1 MPLSKKRETLQMLLL
16 KRLRPLLLLALVT
29 LAPLTNASNDCAR
42 SLGELLRFNSEA
54 SVLRATKRF
63 PLGVDSAAHPAEM
76 IQYGFESEYGLDEI
90 AGLLKVYGPD
100 VEFGVSKR
108 DWLAMSD
115 EARMNWVRSN
125 MGALFP
131 EKRKKGKLVKL
142 SSEAKFKNLPERLIQ
157 DETGNIEIIVGP
169 LDTLEDWYKVV
180 KNTNDAFGAGSMQST
195 VSVSRQVFFGQLG
208 AGIEE
213 NAVQENFG
221 FLKFF
226 ADYDALQ
233 KLAGGYSKYQ
243 QDPTKEVAKSFQ
255 HPFLGPTNADKEA
268 RLLKDLRANE
278 RAEGFSKRHLSEISG
293 SDASYKYTGATVY
306 RPDIA
311 GPNRIV
317 LEVRDAHKDFAR
329 LTDKVLRTTYYLQ
342 NSRGS
347 FGAASRLAA
356 FDAEASFASL
366 PRNVQAMLKKLY
378 PNKAKPGV
386 EYGAEE
392 MKALDVFRNFAWPQ
406 RNWSEHL
413 AFVGRDDLASQVA
426 DAQAEYLNTLLRVA
440 NGFDAKD
447 PAIKVQ
453 ASADVQG
460 ALAKFA
466 QDSGL
471 SAAFEEKYQS
481 LSRVVS
487 ERARRAGAATRAE
500 FQADA
505 AIEVGALKAAF
516 PSKIWQGDLKT
527 RSQRFAEAWPRNV
540 KLFSGVSFGGSK
552 TKRSVLQIDLRGLDD
567 TSKKLLMEEY
577 FQAMSLNTVSF
588 PMSEGVGHLHTRI
601 GKMDMDWYGGA
612 SFNDY
617 AMPGSPRME
626 PVVTLSPSEQ
636 LRLRVYMDNI
646 NKRDTAVLGDSDY
659 DGVATGKTRGKLTN
673 NKPTQSGEGHNCTSY
688 MCLAPI
694 SDKGYSLYS
703 MVGGKIS
710 AEDHTSPG
718 EWGRFL
724 AEESNP
730 SRVPLLVYWKTD
742 ALGDG
747 QGLPLRN
754 GANITEWN
762 W

>member
-1 MPLSKKRETLQMLLL
+1 
-16 KRLRPLLLLALVT
+16 
-29 LAPLTNASNDCAR
+29 
-42 SLGELLRFNSEA
+42 
-54 SVLRATKRF
+54 
-63 PLGVDSAAHPAEM
+63 
-76 IQYGFESEYGLDEI
+76 
-90 AGLLKVYGPD
+90 
-100 VEFGVSKR
+100 
-108 DWLAMSD
+108 
-115 EARMNWVRSN
+115 
-125 MGALFP
+125 
-131 EKRKKGKLVKL
+131 
-142 SSEAKFKNLPERLIQ
+142 
-157 DETGNIEIIVGP
+157 
-169 LDTLEDWYKVV
+169 
-180 KNTNDAFGAGSMQST
+180 
-195 VSVSRQVFFGQLG
+195 
-208 AGIEE
+208 
-213 NAVQENFG
+213 
-221 FLKFF
+221 
-226 ADYDALQ
+226 
-233 KLAGGYSKYQ
+233 
-243 QDPTKEVAKSFQ
+243 
-255 HPFLGPTNADKEA
+255 
-268 RLLKDLRANE
+268 
-278 RAEGFSKRHLSEISG
+278 
-293 SDASYKYTGATVY
+293 
-306 RPDIA
+306 
-311 GPNRIV
+311 
-317 LEVRDAHKDFAR
+317 
-329 LTDKVLRTTYYLQ
+329 
-342 NSRGS
+342 
-347 FGAASRLAA
+347 
-356 FDAEASFASL
+356 
-366 PRNVQAMLKKLY
+366 
-378 PNKAKPGV
+378 
-386 EYGAEE
+386 
-392 MKALDVFRNFAWPQ
+392 
-406 RNWSEHL
+406 
-413 AFVGRDDLASQVA
+413 
-426 DAQAEYLNTLLRVA
+426 
-440 NGFDAKD
+440 
-447 PAIKVQ
+447 
-453 ASADVQG
+453 
-460 ALAKFA
+460 
-466 QDSGL
+466 
-471 SAAFEEKYQS
+471 
-481 LSRVVS
+481 
-487 ERARRAGAATRAE
+487 
-500 FQADA
+500 
-505 AIEVGALKAAF
+505 
-516 PSKIWQGDLKT
+516 
-527 RSQRFAEAWPRNV
+527 V